1 MHRLFLILCCGTLI
15 LHCPGLLQAQ
25 PPSPDPV
32 SQQTLKEMTQ
42 ELTAALL
49 SKDETAVRKLIAES
63 VVLLGDQAG
72 VPEVADEYRQA
83 PVQIEPLTRA
93 EALAGFERIHRFVQK
108 NKWWRIGLDP
118 TRTEHLPRELATCMM
133 GCLAGCRANAPN
145 RGALLKEA
153 IEAGDYLLWTQQQT
167 GTGVIPFPAYRGG
180 KNKAFQAADRFLQ
193 LASESGRLDEVV
205 KNGWAYDDLTNG
217 GLQFDNGLC
226 GVVLFELFEMS
237 KENRFLEGAIA
248 TADWAAQ
255 RPCVT
260 NWNYNSFS
268 VYLLATAYR
277 ITHESKYLDAAKE
290 KARLGVLPGQLSD
303 GPHKGRWADPHN
315 ARPAYHY
322 IMIRGLTALF
332 AVLPDDD
339 PERKSIAASIRDA
352 MQIRNEEFTSK
363 GIMNVDSS
371 LEAILLFKSLPA
383 AQRDAIGLCQAD
395 EAFAVLERHC
405 VSRLRR
411 DEGPFSPGVGG
422 CYFELIAK

>member
-15 LHCPGLLQAQ
+15 LLCPGLLQAQ

-32 SQQTLKEMTQ
+32 SQQTLKAMTQ
-42 ELTAALL
+42 EMTAALL
-49 SKDETAVRKLIAES
+49 SKDETAVRKL
-63 VVLLGDQAG
+63 VVEAVELLGDQAG

-118 TRTEHLPRELATCMM
+118 TRTEHLPRELATCMT

-145 RGALLKEA
+145 KDALLKEA

-205 KNGWAYDDLTNG
+205 KNGWTYDDLTNG

-226 GVVLFELFEMS
+226 GVALFELFEVS
-237 KENRFLEGAIA
+237 QENRFLEGAIA
-248 TADWAAQ
+248 TADWAAR

-303 GPHKGRWADPHN
+303 GPHIRTLGRSA
-315 ARPAYHY
+315 
-322 IMIRGLTALF
+322 
-332 AVLPDDD
+332 
-339 PERKSIAASIRDA
+339 
-352 MQIRNEEFTSK
+352 
-363 GIMNVDSS
+363 
-371 LEAILLFKSLPA
+371 
-383 AQRDAIGLCQAD
+383 
-395 EAFAVLERHC
+395 
-405 VSRLRR
+405 
-411 DEGPFSPGVGG
+411 
-422 CYFELIAK
+422 